1 MRAFKSEMERKSGVY
16 GGNQQQDAHEFLG
29 NLINALDE
37 DLLPFSEEVS
47 ILEMENDG
55 TANNNDEHTSDV
67 NKENVV
73 PPSSSSS
80 STTIMNSS
88 TQADNTKK
96 KETSSFSHV
105 NPTNKSFHAEVEVQL
120 CCEECGYKRCLVMF
134 TVNTNP
140 PPSLSLQS
148 YYL

>member
-47 ILEMENDG
+47 ILEKENDG
-55 TANNNDEHTSDV
+55 AANNNNEHASDV

-73 PPSSSSS
+73 PSSSSS
-80 STTIMNSS
+80 MNSS

-96 KETSSFSHV
+96 KETPSFAHV

-120 CCEECGYKRCLVMF
+120 CCEECGYKRCLVML
-134 TVNTNP
+134 TVNTIHP
-140 PPSLSLQS
+140 LFLQS